1 MALPEARWFHAAEF
15 SCHDGTPYP
24 DAWADRLAALMSQL
38 DIIRGLWG
46 GPLRVVSGYRSPAWN
61 TRVGGAGA
69 SQHMEGR
76 AADIAPLVPAD
87 STETCCADLHARILR
102 AISTGQLE
110 LVGGLGLY
118 RGWVHVDVR
127 PKPADGH
134 IARWVGTG
142 VGSEV
147 S

>member
-1 MALPEARWFHAAEF
+1 MILHARYWHAEEF

-24 DAWADRLAALMSQL
+24 EQWQDRLEALASQL
-38 DIIRGLWG
+38 DVIRAKWN

-61 TRVGGAGA
+61 ARVDGAQA

-76 AADIAPLVPAD
+76 AADISPLVPAAAMQQA
-87 STETCCADLHARILR
+87 SADLHARILR
-102 AISTGQLE
+102 LMSDGQLP

-118 RGWVHVDVR
+118 PRWVHVDVR

-134 IARWVGTG
+134 VAQWHGAG
-142 VGSEV
+142 VGSEQAA
-147 S
+147 